1 MRFLHTSDWHIG
13 KTIRG
18 RSRTDEFATVLDEVV
33 GIALQERVDAVLVAG
48 DLYEHRAASPD
59 ADALIFRVFIRL
71 YEAGIPMVLISGNH
85 DASTRL
91 EALASLL
98 KPINIHTVPRV
109 ARPDAGSVVEVF
121 ARDRSE
127 AALVACIP
135 FVPERRFGDA
145 ASLFESNESWYTSY
159 AEGMGRLMDEMARA
173 FRPDRVNVLM
183 GHMFTDGAL
192 LGGGEREVNT
202 GLEYAVSPT
211 RFPGTAS
218 YIALG
223 HVHKPQPIKGAPSTA
238 RYSGSLLQLDFG
250 EKEQTKSAVLVDAS
264 PGKPARVR
272 EIELRGGRKLM
283 DVSGTLEDLQ
293 SHAGYVG
300 DAYLR
305 VVVKTGGPVPNIVDS
320 VREILPNAV
329 DVQIDYPRA
338 EAEQREHRLSSLQPL
353 DQYLAYYHTF
363 HGTEPEPALVAAFA
377 EVLELEQEA
386 H

>member
-1 MRFLHTSDWHIG
+1 MRLLHTSDWHVG

-18 RSRTDEFATVLDEVV
+18 RSRTDEFAAVLDETV
-33 GIALQERVDAVLVAG
+33 GIALQERVDAILVAG
-48 DLYEHRAASPD
+48 DLYEHRMASPD
-59 ADALIFRVFIRL
+59 ADALIFRVFVRL
-71 YEAGIPMVLISGNH
+71 YEAGIPMVLIPGNH

-98 KPINIHTVPRV
+98 KPINIYAVPRV
-109 ARPDAGSVVEVF
+109 ARPDAGSVVEIVS
-121 ARDRSE
+121 RDGSE
-127 AALVACIP
+127 RAQVACIP

-145 ASLFESNESWYTSY
+145 ASLFEANESWYTTY
-159 AEGMGRLMDEMARA
+159 AEGMGQLMDEMARA

-183 GHMFTDGAL
+183 AHMFTDGAL
-192 LGGGEREVNT
+192 LGGGEREVST

-211 RFPGTAS
+211 RLPGTAS

-223 HVHKPQPIKGAPSTA
+223 HVHKPQAIKGAPSTA

-250 EKEQTKSAVLVDAS
+250 EKEQAKSVALVEAS

-272 EIELRGGRKLM
+272 EIEVRAGRKLM
-283 DVSGTLEDLQ
+283 DVSGTLEELQ
-293 SHAGYVG
+293 ANARYVG

-329 DVQIDYPRA
+329 DVRIDYPRQ
-338 EAEQREHRLSSLQPL
+338 EAEHRHQRLNSLQPL
-353 DQYLAYYHTF
+353 DQYLAYYRTF
-363 HGTEPEPALVAAFA
+363 HGTEPDPALVATFNQ
-377 EVLELEQEA
+377 VLELEQEA